1 MKGLPMK
8 NDLEAKTKILEDL
21 ELERLYLKKL
31 IKEYI
36 TLKNNHKVL
45 SNKDINQE
53 LITLNK
59 YLHKIEELIDNCGKE
74 CITLN
79 LYDLLSIISSN
90 DNFTEKLPSILV
102 NINESQKS
110 QKNNFEKIMEN
121 LIKNNFNFD
130 NYEFED
136 SIINLNSFYNQDIYN
151 ISNVLFARIDILPK
165 TNLDY
170 QSDISKQVKIIFHH
184 NEDDNTLVLP
194 FKLKDIN
201 ITFDIKQLITI
212 NKDIKKSIIDCYQNK
227 LNYKKIKKRGI

>member
-1 MKGLPMK
+1 MK
-8 NDLEAKTKILEDL
+8 NDLENKIKSLEDL

-45 SNKDINQE
+45 SNKDKNQE

-59 YLHKIEELIDNCGKE
+59 YLHKIEELIDNYGKE

-79 LYDLLSIISSN
+79 LYVLLSIISSN

-151 ISNVLFARIDILPK
+151 ISNVLFARIDISPK
-165 TNLDY
+165 TSLDF

>member
-1 MKGLPMK
+1 MK
-8 NDLEAKTKILEDL
+8 NDLENKIKSLEDL
-21 ELERLYLKKL
+21 EIERLYFKKL
-31 IKEYI
+31 INEYI
-36 TLKNNHKVL
+36 TLKNNHKIL
-45 SNKDINQE
+45 SDKDINQE
-53 LITLNK
+53 LIILNK
-59 YLHKIEELIDNCGKE
+59 YLYKIEELIDNYGKE
-74 CITLN
+74 TITLN

-90 DNFTEKLPSILV
+90 DNFTEKLPSIFV
-102 NINESQKS
+102 NVIESQNS
-110 QKNNFEKIMEN
+110 QNNTFEKLMEN

-136 SIINLNSFYNQDIYN
+136 SIINLNPFYNQEIYN
-151 ISNVLFARIDILPK
+151 IFNVLCARIDILPE
-165 TNLDY
+165 TNLDF

-194 FKLKDIN
+194 FKLKNIN